1 MAAVDGEER
10 VGWPAFE
17 GWWKEVCLGLCDAES
32 PRRPSLPPPPQTP
45 EAAAAAAELSA
56 VRESVMSLRR
66 PQGLEELCEGDYL
79 RHGGG
84 GPGEQA
90 ARSYL

>member
-1 MAAVDGEER
+1 MSDREREARAEAEAEQGAAAER
-10 VGWPAFE
+10 E
-17 GWWKEVCLGLCDAES
+17 
-32 PRRPSLPPPPQTP
+32 
-45 EAAAAAAELSA
+45 EAALSAELSA

-66 PQGLEELCEGDYL
+66 PEGLEELCEGDYQ

>member
-1 MAAVDGEER
+1 MSDRER
-10 VGWPAFE
+10 EA
-17 GWWKEVCLGLCDAES
+17 
-32 PRRPSLPPPPQTP
+32 R
-45 EAAAAAAELSA
+45 AAAEAEQAAAERQEVAELSA

-66 PQGLEELCEGDYL
+66 PEGLEELCEGDYL

>member
-1 MAAVDGEER
+1 MSDREREEAR
-10 VGWPAFE
+10 
-17 GWWKEVCLGLCDAES
+17 
-32 PRRPSLPPPPQTP
+32 
-45 EAAAAAAELSA
+45 AAAEAEQAAAEREEATLSAELSA

-66 PQGLEELCEGDYL
+66 PEGLEELCEGDYQ

>member
-1 MAAVDGEER
+1 MSDRER
-10 VGWPAFE
+10 
-17 GWWKEVCLGLCDAES
+17 
-32 PRRPSLPPPPQTP
+32 
-45 EAAAAAAELSA
+45 EARAAAEAEQAAAERQEAALSA

-66 PQGLEELCEGDYL
+66 PEGLEELCEGDYL

>member
-1 MAAVDGEER
+1 MSDREREARAEAEAEQAAMER
-10 VGWPAFE
+10 EDAALSA
-17 GWWKEVCLGLCDAES
+17 EVS
-32 PRRPSLPPPPQTP
+32 
-45 EAAAAAAELSA
+45 AELSA

-66 PQGLEELCEGDYL
+66 PEGLEELCEGDYQ

>member
-1 MAAVDGEER
+1 MSDRER
-10 VGWPAFE
+10 
-17 GWWKEVCLGLCDAES
+17 
-32 PRRPSLPPPPQTP
+32 
-45 EAAAAAAELSA
+45 EARAAAEAEQAAAERQEAALSA

-66 PQGLEELCEGDYL
+66 PEGLEELCEGDYQ